1 MASYKELSPAK
12 NGKPRIKITVE
23 QGYDE
28 ETGKRLRKFKTVTLN
43 SLSERAIKKAITEF
57 EIEVATMQ
65 VNKNIESITF
75 GQFVDK
81 WLENY
86 VAVDLTIK
94 TRDVY
99 KFHLKKGIL
108 DELGDYKLSKIKTF
122 HIVECFRKWKEKDG
136 NGSTSIGK
144 YTVLKSVFTK
154 AIEWKI
160 ISENPMQGVKPPKV
174 NRKEKGFYDEPQL
187 KYLFRVIEEI
197 NVSYKLKIK
206 LAVLAGLRLGEI
218 SGIRLECLN
227 FKNNTILIDR
237 ALHYDNEKKKL
248 LLGLTKNKKS
258 RTVHVPAAFM
268 KELEMYAKE
277 QKKLKLKMGSAW
289 QPMLDNNK
297 QPINFLFTNE
307 IGYPIHPRSMSTAW
321 ARLVKKY
328 KLPKI
333 TFHDLRHSYAS
344 YMVSKGVN
352 FKIIQEQLGHSDI
365 KITLNI
371 YSHLTE
377 RDKQKASDLFDEIL

>member
-1 MASYKELSPAK
+1 MASYKVLEPDK

-28 ETGKRLRKFKTVTLN
+28 ETGKRLRRFKTVTLN

-57 EIEVATMQ
+57 EIEVANMQ

-86 VAVDLTIK
+86 VILDLTVK

-99 KFHLKKGIL
+99 KFHLKRGIL
-108 DELGDYKLSKIKTF
+108 DELGNYRLSKIKTF
-122 HIVECFRKWKEKDG
+122 HIVECFKKWRENDG
-136 NGSTSIGK
+136 NGSTSVGK
-144 YTVLKSVFTK
+144 YTVLKSIFTK
-154 AIEWKI
+154 AMEWKI

-174 NRKEKGFYDEPQL
+174 NRKEKGFYDEYQL
-187 KYLFRVIEEI
+187 KYLFRIIEDI
-197 NVSYKLKIK
+197 NVSHKLKIK

-268 KELEMYAKE
+268 KELEMYVKE

-289 QPMLDNNK
+289 QPMLDDDK
-297 QPINFLFTNE
+297 QPIDFLFTNE
-307 IGYPIHPRSMSTAW
+307 IGYPINPRSMSTTW
-321 ARLVKKY
+321 ARLVKKHQ
-328 KLPKI
+328 LPKI

-365 KITLNI
+365 KITLNV